1 MNFLSRCKNI
11 LYAGNF
17 FIYATSGVQ
26 YALAQKP
33 SVSGTFGD
41 LSFSFGGWAGEQS
54 LQLIDRF
61 IQILN
66 ALIPLIIGVALVG
79 FLYGVAKFIL
89 CADDSSKRE
98 EGRQLMIWG
107 VIGLFVM
114 VSVWG
119 IVNVVAQTFGI
130 GASRSGLNLNLS
142 L

>member
-1 MNFLSRCKNI
+1 LF
-11 LYAGNF
+11 
-17 FIYATSGVQ
+17 
-26 YALAQKP
+26 
-33 SVSGTFGD
+33 
-41 LSFSFGGWAGEQS
+41 
-54 LQLIDRF
+54 QLIDRF

-89 CADDSSKRE
+89 AADDSSKRE